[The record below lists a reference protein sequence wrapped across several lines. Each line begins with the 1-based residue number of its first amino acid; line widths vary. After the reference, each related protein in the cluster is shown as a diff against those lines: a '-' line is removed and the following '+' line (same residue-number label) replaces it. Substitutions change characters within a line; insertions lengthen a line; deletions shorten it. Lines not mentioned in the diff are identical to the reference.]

1 VRPVDNRPTM
11 KPREILLA
19 GAVGILLIVAVIAW
33 LISRGKET
41 SGAAS
46 ARNLKQWG
54 IALTVYLSDN
64 NNQLPEV
71 GATPIEATQ
80 EKAWYNALPP
90 YLSQTPLAELPPEER
105 PRPGVPSLWIDP
117 QLKAV
122 RVWDPDTFYFNY
134 GMNRALQPQ
143 ANVRS
148 FKVNELNYPGNVVF
162 LTEVDGYDPDVTP
175 DTVAFRH
182 GGKSTSPTATAN
194 VLFCDGHVAPVTRA
208 LLVDDPASRSA
219 SNAENGVSWFEQ

>member
-1 VRPVDNRPTM
+1 M

-19 GAVGILLIVAVIAW
+19 TIVGILLLAAVVAW
-33 LISRGKET
+33 LVSRGKET
-41 SGAAS
+41 SGIGS

-71 GATPIEATQ
+71 GGDPIEPAQ
-80 EKAWYNALPP
+80 DKAWYNALPP
-90 YLSQTPLAELPPEER
+90 YLGQTPLADLPPGNR

-117 QLKAV
+117 QLEPV
-122 RVWDPDTFYFNY
+122 RIWDPSVFYFNY
-134 GMNRALQPQ
+134 AMNSALQPEKG
-143 ANVRS
+143 VRS

-162 LTEVDGYDPDVTP
+162 LTEVDGYDPGVTP
-175 DTVAFRH
+175 ETVAFRH
-182 GGKSTSPTATAN
+182 GGKSSSPTATAN

-208 LLVDDPASRSA
+208 LLVDDPNSRSA
-219 SNAENGVSWFEQ
+219 ASAENGVSWFEK